1 MEINHPIIQLL
12 MDIPQGV
19 SPPTFT
25 NQQTHHPL
33 APRHEKLLLPGHLE
47 GWEDQK
53 KYIKGRCSDQ
63 NKKHDS
69 LFKGKIRNSENL
81 NSNQTRV
88 FFFKTLRR
96 CKDLNMVTLE
106 IRRNLSGC
114 ATRLW
119 QPQLASIAP
128 SSTGVLNTAH
138 LFRKYGIVMKI
149 FVPKVLL
156 IRPAPKIALDSLAS
170 GICRKKE
177 PRMRGATK
185 LPSGKLT

>member
-119 QPQLASIAP
+119 QPPIGQYCPIINRGFEHCSPVQKIWDCHEDFCTQSFAHQACP
-128 SSTGVLNTAH
+128 EDRTG
-138 LFRKYGIVMKI
+138 
-149 FVPKVLL
+149 LL
-156 IRPAPKIALDSLAS
+156 SFGDLQ
-170 GICRKKE
+170 KK
-177 PRMRGATK
+177 GATHEGSHK
-185 LPSGKLT
+185 ATLW